1 MPRLDLRSSGGDR
14 VSAYRDRSGR
24 YRKRTGLD
32 VLDDIGGFALLAIII
47 LALPYLIGLAQSF
60 E

>member
-1 MPRLDLRSSGGDR
+1 M
-14 VSAYRDRSGR
+14 SAYRDRSGR
-24 YRKRTGLD
+24 YRKRTVLD
-32 VLDDIGGFALLAIII
+32 VLDDVSGFALLAIII

>member
-1 MPRLDLRSSGGDR
+1 M
-14 VSAYRDRSGR
+14 SAYRDRSGR

-32 VLDDIGGFALLAIII
+32 VLEDLGGFALLAIIV
-47 LALPYLIGLAQSF
+47 LSLPYLIGLAQSF

>member
-1 MPRLDLRSSGGDR
+1 M
-14 VSAYRDRSGR
+14 SAHRDRSGR

-32 VLDDIGGFALLAIII
+32 VLDDVGGFALLATII

>member
-1 MPRLDLRSSGGDR
+1 MGAPR

-24 YRKRTGLD
+24 YRKRTVLD
-32 VLDDIGGFALLAIII
+32 VLNELSGFALLAIII

>member
-1 MPRLDLRSSGGDR
+1 

-32 VLDDIGGFALLAIII
+32 VLEEIGALLALPAIIW
-47 LALPYLIGLAQSF
+47 ATPYLIGLAQSF

>member
-1 MPRLDLRSSGGDR
+1 MRHLGTGDGRGDR

>member
-1 MPRLDLRSSGGDR
+1 

-24 YRKRTGLD
+24 YRDRTGLD
-32 VLDDIGGFALLAIII
+32 VLEFYGFATFCISLPFVLAY
-47 LALPYLIGLAQSF
+47 AIGLAQSF